1 MRGAT
6 MTEGERCMLQNISIH
21 APLAGCD
28 WRSTA
33 TTRTTTAFQSTH
45 PLRGATAYCSRCGE
59 VLLISIHAPLA
70 GCDQDL
76 RALRRYDDDFN
87 PRTPCGVR
95 HGDDPQDGAQVY
107 DFNPRTPCGVRR
119 GGAGRWRL
127 TCGFQSTHPLRG
139 ATKSLGHRG
148 NLLFYFNPRT
158 PCGVR
163 R

>member
-6 MTEGERCMLQNISIH
+6 MTEGEWCMLQNISIH

-107 DFNPRTPCGVRR
+107 DFNPRTPCGVRPVR
-119 GGAGRWRL
+119 VYKNMPAGWI
-127 TCGFQSTHPLRG
+127 SIHAPLAG
-139 ATKSLGHRG
+139 CDEEAQADGD
-148 NLLFYFNPRT
+148 
-158 PCGVR
+158 
-163 R
+163 